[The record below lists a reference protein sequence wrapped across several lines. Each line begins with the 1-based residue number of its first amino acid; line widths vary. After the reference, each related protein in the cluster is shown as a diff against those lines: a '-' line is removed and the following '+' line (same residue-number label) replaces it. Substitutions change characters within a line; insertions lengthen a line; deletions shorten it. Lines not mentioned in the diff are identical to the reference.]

1 MSTADESAPKSGQ
14 QFTEE
19 LKPASALL
27 RLDTKT
33 GTLRQRKYKVSVIA
47 GPDSGRTIELGDPKT
62 AQPNPV
68 TGTLDALTTITVGSH
83 TGAGM
88 ALKDTTISRYHVEL
102 SARPDGVR
110 VRDLE
115 SRNGTYI
122 GGARIQEVIVEDQA
136 VVTIG
141 KTSLRISMVEEDLG
155 VPKGLSSFGKVMGA
169 AETMRQLFGIL
180 EKVAPTD
187 STVLLLGETGTGKE
201 VLAEGIHSTS
211 KRGKKP
217 FVVVDCGAVAPT
229 LIESELFGH
238 VKGAFTGAVADR
250 NGAFLEAD
258 GGTVFLDE
266 IGELPLDLQPKLLR
280 VLEAGT
286 VRRVGEDK
294 HRRIDVR
301 VIAATHRDLEKE
313 IDAGRFRRDLY
324 YRLAVVVVNVP
335 PLRDRLDDIP
345 LLAKHFV
352 EQMGR
357 GDFEVP
363 RALMARF
370 STYHWPGNVRE
381 LRNLVERALA
391 GADVDP
397 LPANEATTPSQR
409 GMQPVDAVTE
419 LPFKEAKERL
429 VESFT
434 REYLVALLN
443 KCNGNISQMAREA
456 GIARNYVHRLVTK
469 YGLTAHD

>member
-1 MSTADESAPKSGQ
+1 MQATERLESPG
-14 QFTEE
+14 
-19 LKPASALL
+19 ALL
-27 RLDTKT
+27 RLDPTT
-33 GTLRQRKYKVSVIA
+33 GTLKERKYQVAVVA
-47 GPDSGRTIELGDPKT
+47 GPDQGKSVSIDGSVKI
-62 AQPNPV
+62 
-68 TGTLDALTTITVGSH
+68 GSH
-83 TGAGM
+83 PSAE
-88 ALKDTTISRYHVEL
+88 LVLQDTTVSRYHVEL
-102 SARPDGVR
+102 QGRPEGVR

-115 SRNGTYI
+115 STNGTYLQ
-122 GGARIQEVIVEDQA
+122 GTRITEVIVEDQA
-136 VVTIG
+136 TVMVG
-141 KTSLRISMVEEDLG
+141 KTTLRISMVESDLG
-155 VPKGLSSFGKVMGA
+155 LPAAQSSFGTVIGA
-169 AETMRQLFGIL
+169 SPAMRQLFGIL

-187 STVLLLGETGTGKE
+187 STVMLLGETGTGKE
-201 VLAEGIHSTS
+201 VLAHSLHEKS
-211 KRGKKP
+211 KRKGHP

-238 VKGAFTGAVADR
+238 VKGAFTGAIADR

-258 GGTVFLDE
+258 GGTIFLDE
-266 IGELPLDLQPKLLR
+266 LGELPLDLQPKLLR

-294 HRRIDVR
+294 QRRVDVR

-313 IDAGRFRRDLY
+313 IEAGRFRRDLY
-324 YRLAVVVVNVP
+324 YRLAVVLVQVP

-345 LLAKHFV
+345 LLTTHFTKGI
-352 EQMGR
+352 GR
-357 GDFEVP
+357 GEFELP
-363 RALMARF
+363 RGLMARF
-370 STYHWPGNVRE
+370 AAYHWPGNVRE

-397 LPANEATTPSQR
+397 LPNESSSARSLQANEGIT
-409 GMQPVDAVTE
+409 D

-434 REYLVALLN
+434 KEYLVALLE

-469 YGLTAHD
+469 YGLKAHE